1 MRLAQS
7 FFNGLRDLGY
17 VQNRDF
23 DIVSRLAASTSD
35 LDKAAEELVRLNP
48 DVIFAGASANA
59 LALKKATS
67 TIPIVVAA
75 LGNTVALGL
84 NARDTRRPTGNVTGI
99 MPYVEGLP
107 SKQLE
112 LAREI
117 IPGAQKIGI
126 VNDTSD
132 AKAGPQWE
140 EINATVTR
148 FDIKIAGA
156 DAHTTEAIEPAFARF
171 RSDRVDVVVIL
182 QSNFL
187 MFDRAQIGTA
197 ALAHRLPTVAGYREL
212 VEAGALIS
220 YGVNLD
226 SCHASI
232 VPRRTSTGSCAARLS
247 RTSRSSSRRG
257 WSSSST

>member
-1 MRLAQS
+1 
-7 FFNGLRDLGY
+7 
-17 VQNRDF
+17 
-23 DIVSRLAASTSD
+23 
-35 LDKAAEELVRLNP
+35 
-48 DVIFAGASANA
+48 
-59 LALKKATS
+59 
-67 TIPIVVAA
+67 
-75 LGNTVALGL
+75 
-84 NARDTRRPTGNVTGI
+84 

-117 IPGAQKIGI
+117 NGAQKIGI

-140 EINATVTR
+140 EINATANR
-148 FDIKIAGA
+148 FDINIAAA
-156 DAHTTEAIEPAFARF
+156 DAHTTEAIEPAFARL
-171 RSDRVDVVVIL
+171 RSDRVDVVIIL

-187 MFDRAQIGTA
+187 MLDRAQIGTA

-226 SCHASI
+226 SCFH
-232 VPRRTSTGSCAARLS
+232 RAATYVHKIMRGTTVADLPIEFPTRLELVINLQTVKKLGLEIPPTLLA
-247 RTSRSSSRRG
+247 RADEVIE
-257 WSSSST
+257 